1 MRHPPFFKRFWD
13 FVEWRPG
20 DQCWPWRGTRD
31 QSGYG
36 TIWFERRNIR
46 ATRLMWALHNGEELP
61 ANLYACHTCDNP
73 WCVNPAHLWVGT
85 INDNNRDCASKG
97 RFSQKQLRGLHASAV
112 RMLQF
117 SLAKLNYDPTRRRPN
132 QFAQATHCPRGHA
145 YAGQRSYPSD
155 LARGR
160 QRCRTCHDQRHREAV
175 ERKRTATAAA
185 RIHSN

>member
-1 MRHPPFFKRFWD
+1 M
-13 FVEWRPG
+13 VI
-20 DQCWPWRGTRD
+20 D
-31 QSGYG
+31 QSQFEARICRDTGIDCHIWIGRLTADGYG
-36 TIWFERRNIR
+36 QIDFADGTAR
-46 ATRLMWALHNGEELP
+46 AHRVAWELANGRPVPEGMIV
-61 ANLYACHTCDNP
+61 CHTCDVP
-73 WCVNPAHLWVGT
+73 CCVNPAHLWVGT

-175 ERKRTATAAA
+175 ERKRAATAVA